1 MSWIK
6 TNFLWMMYRCRW
18 CTKTNQERVLAVRIS
33 REGFD
38 TILSKALTGKDEKEK
53 GLKSRSEVR
62 LQWDP
67 DHAPSG
73 LPEKRRAIQLGLR
86 DEVNTIHA
94 GAMQHINRRCHI
106 LHTPFSLPITVGPL
120 YNGHPWGTTLWLL
133 YRGGCSSGVRL
144 LWKSM

>member
-1 MSWIK
+1 MTVVYYRFGGDRFSYNRMSWIK

-18 CTKTNQERVLAVRIS
+18 CTKTNQERVLAVRLT

-38 TILSKALTGKDEKEK
+38 RILSKALTGKDEKEK
-53 GLKSRSEVR
+53 GLRTRTEVR

-86 DEVNTIHA
+86 DEVREHNNHY
-94 GAMQHINRRCHI
+94 
-106 LHTPFSLPITVGPL
+106 HTWP
-120 YNGHPWGTTLWLL
+120 
-133 YRGGCSSGVRL
+133 RL
-144 LWKSM
+144 QFLSHLKDLGMRL